1 MVAQEPDEER
11 EPMTV
16 ADIARRFDRKPHVVR
31 NDWVGSPEWNR
42 LVRRVG
48 KRGRWVLY
56 DAQGVE
62 EFARGRVWLP
72 PKESDIPADRLLDQK
87 EIADYS
93 GIGYSA
99 VRSDI
104 SRGAL
109 GEPDE
114 DRDGVRRWTRASVDR
129 GFWARQIHRPKQAE

>member
-1 MVAQEPDEER
+1 MVADGPDEER

-16 ADIARRFDRKPHVVR
+16 ADIARRFHRTPQVVR
-31 NDWVGSPEWNR
+31 KDWVGSKGWN
-42 LVRRVG
+42 VPRVG

-56 DAQGVE
+56 DAEGVE

-72 PKESDIPADRLLDQK
+72 PKESGIPADRLLDQK
-87 EIADYS
+87 EIAAYT

-99 VRSDI
+99 VRAEI
-104 SRGAL
+104 SRGVL
-109 GEPDE
+109 GASDE

-129 GFWARQIHRPKQAE
+129 GFWARQIHRPKRAEQE